1 VTARSGGER
10 SRPDDTSDVEGA
22 PSGAPSLPSTGSGPP
37 QLASQASP
45 LTSLDDL
52 PGHPEQSVPERR
64 WFTRR
69 REQTPVANDNR
80 TAARRPEDTAAAARA
95 IASESPDP

>member
-1 VTARSGGER
+1 MTARSGGER
-10 SRPDDTSDVEGA
+10 SRPDRTSDVERA
-22 PSGAPSLPSTGSGPP
+22 SSGAPSVPSTGSGPAP
-37 QLASQASP
+37 LASLASP

-52 PGHPEQSVPERR
+52 PGHPEQTVPERR

-95 IASESPDP
+95 AAAEAPDP

>member
-1 VTARSGGER
+1 MTARSGGER

-22 PSGAPSLPSTGSGPP
+22 SSGAPSLPSTGSGPP
-37 QLASQASP
+37 PLASQASP

-95 IASESPDP
+95 TASESPDP